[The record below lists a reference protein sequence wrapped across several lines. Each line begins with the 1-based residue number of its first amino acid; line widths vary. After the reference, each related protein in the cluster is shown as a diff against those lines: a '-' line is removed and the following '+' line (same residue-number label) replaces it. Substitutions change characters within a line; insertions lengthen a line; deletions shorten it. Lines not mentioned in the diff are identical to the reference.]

1 MDFIQHNNLWWG
13 AAGAPPYF
21 YVVVNKTRNYF
32 CSAHHNFSHTL
43 IQKKML
49 LISVGNLSQ
58 ILQHTKGECR
68 FGRCLIA
75 LSFDNQQTFEI
86 FREHSSTVSTI
97 KRYLQVHAVDLQF
110 YVPTRRDDDGLY
122 LL

>member
-1 MDFIQHNNLWWG
+1 
-13 AAGAPPYF
+13 
-21 YVVVNKTRNYF
+21 
-32 CSAHHNFSHTL
+32 
-43 IQKKML
+43 ML
-49 LISVGNLSQ
+49 LISLGDLSQ

-68 FGRCLIA
+68 SGRCIIE

-97 KRYLQVHAVDLQF
+97 KSYLQVHAVDLQF

-122 LL
+122 YHTNPDGLCSIRSALIAEKYANTVSERLPSDVKIS